1 MGNVLSWAMR
11 LVATVTFCVFS
22 VFSWSEEPAALGTC
36 IACHGKSGMAVS
48 AEYPNLGGQYEDYL
62 TLQLTNFRSG
72 DRQNAVMN
80 GIAAQLTDAD
90 IAALSAWFSAQPH
103 HTAANGDAKLVEEG
117 RNRAAYCHAC
127 HGMQGHPVAE
137 VWPILSGQSAPYLA
151 NQMAG
156 YKQGTRHHPLMVNVV
171 RDLSAPAIA
180 ALSAYYSQHIKPD

>member
-103 HTAANGDAKLVEEG
+103 HTQTRETQSIPGKEERPLDTAARMYAHIPATMVQGP
-117 RNRAAYCHAC
+117 Y
-127 HGMQGHPVAE
+127 GMSQQPQIGYAPKSTH
-137 VWPILSGQSAPYLA
+137 LSGFREPSRYLPEDIHF
-151 NQMAG
+151 Q
-156 YKQGTRHHPLMVNVV
+156 Q
-171 RDLSAPAIA
+171 IA
-180 ALSAYYSQHIKPD
+180 RR